1 MGVTMIFHTFAN
13 QDERREY
20 NGSCFMEIQPCL
32 LPKDTKIEKIV
43 AVDSII
49 NWKDDSL
56 YISDENVF
64 YTHYS
69 GIFNCG
75 IYNNLKS
82 GIVDIYGINYYPPET
97 LDGIIDAIKTAKPL
111 DYQPLL
117 KWLEQNKNHNGIYIL
132 GI

>member
-1 MGVTMIFHTFAN
+1 MIFHTFAN

-32 LPKDTKIEKIV
+32 LPKGTEIGKIV
-43 AVDSII
+43 AVDSVKH
-49 NWKDDSL
+49 WKDDSL
-56 YISDENVF
+56 YISDENEF

-69 GIFNCG
+69 AIFSDG

-82 GIVDIYGINYYPPET
+82 GPVDVYGINYYPPET
-97 LDGIIDAIKTAKPL
+97 LDGIIEAIKTAKPL
-111 DYQPLL
+111 DYEPLL

>member
-1 MGVTMIFHTFAN
+1 MIFHTFAN

-20 NGSCFMEIQPCL
+20 NGSAYMEIQPCL
-32 LPKDTKIEKIV
+32 LPEGREIEKIV
-43 AVDSII
+43 AVDSIKH
-49 NWKDDSL
+49 WKDDSL
-56 YISDENVF
+56 YISDENEF
-64 YTHYS
+64 YKHYS
-69 GIFNCG
+69 SVFTGG

-111 DYQPLL
+111 DCEPIL

>member
-1 MGVTMIFHTFAN
+1 MIFHTFAN

-20 NGSCFMEIQPCL
+20 NGSAYMEIQPCL
-32 LPKDTKIEKIV
+32 LPKVTEIEKIV

-49 NWKDDSL
+49 NWKDNSL
-56 YISDENVF
+56 YISDENEF
-64 YTHYS
+64 YKHYS
-69 GIFNCG
+69 SVFTGG

-82 GIVDIYGINYYPPET
+82 GIIDIYGINYYPPET

-111 DYQPLL
+111 DCEPLL